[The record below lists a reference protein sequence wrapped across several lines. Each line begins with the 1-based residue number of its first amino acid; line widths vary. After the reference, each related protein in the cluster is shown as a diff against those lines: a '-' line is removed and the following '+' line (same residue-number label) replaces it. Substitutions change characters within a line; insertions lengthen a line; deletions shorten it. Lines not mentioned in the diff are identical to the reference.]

1 LMDRAVPRVVEIRVV
16 IGEVR
21 TYITQAKNAIGA
33 GGEFANQVITIID
46 ANLVSMEAATSLVR
60 SDIEK
65 ILKEVKPGVDSLPQI
80 EALIRQRIKQRIH
93 DRMLGLP
100 VIAQFNRL
108 IKQRLYDVSS
118 LMTESIDEVFDQV
131 NLTLR
136 DIIRGVAGGLDEKFE
151 EMLGEVGGTMATASV
166 DGYAKVRN
174 DSLTE
179 LRLDVKAKL
188 SVPDEMK
195 VHVFL
200 IIKELSSAN
209 SPAACLP
216 ESGKATEVTMGAKDI
231 SAEWIFPGT
240 LVSIQSKFILNGDA
254 QGFPLLGMGGGFDL
268 TGEIKFGES
277 VIIRQLGAS
286 VMFSNCEAY
295 LSAAAKIEVQGF
307 AGGGG
312 IFLGR
317 AQTIDALFWDP
328 TVQSVIGTP
337 PFTGMYGYGEFWIP
351 IPTLIGIPS
360 TCLFNLSAGVGAGA
374 GFFIEGPTVFGKM
387 FLGVSGDVLCIISIT
402 GEITLVGIARP
413 SGLSLAGE
421 GRFSA
426 ELGWCP
432 ICLKFDKSIRLT
444 RERGNWSRSV
454 K

>member
-1 LMDRAVPRVVEIRVV
+1 
-16 IGEVR
+16 
-21 TYITQAKNAIGA
+21 
-33 GGEFANQVITIID
+33 
-46 ANLVSMEAATSLVR
+46 
-60 SDIEK
+60 
-65 ILKEVKPGVDSLPQI
+65 
-80 EALIRQRIKQRIH
+80 
-93 DRMLGLP
+93 
-100 VIAQFNRL
+100 
-108 IKQRLYDVSS
+108 
-118 LMTESIDEVFDQV
+118 
-131 NLTLR
+131 
-136 DIIRGVAGGLDEKFE
+136 
-151 EMLGEVGGTMATASV
+151 MATASV

-179 LRLDVKAKL
+179 LRLDLKAQL
-188 SVPDEMK
+188 DVPDEMK

-200 IIKELSSAN
+200 IIKELNSEN
-209 SPAACLP
+209 SPAACVP

-231 SAEWIFPGT
+231 AAEWIFPGT
-240 LVSIQSKFILNGDA
+240 LVSIQSKFLLDGDPTA
-254 QGFPLLGMGGGFDL
+254 IPRLLGMGGGFDL
-268 TGEIKFGES
+268 TGEITFAES
-277 VIIRQLGAS
+277 VVIRQLGAS
-286 VMFSNCEAY
+286 VMFSHCEAY

-317 AQTIDALFWDP
+317 TQTVEALFWDP
-328 TVQSVIGTP
+328 TVMSAIGTP

-374 GFFIEGPTVFGKM
+374 GFFVEGPTVFGKM

-402 GEITLVGIARP
+402 GEITLVGVARP

-421 GRFSA
+421 GRFRA

-432 ICLKFDKSIRLT
+432 ICLKVDKMIRLT
-444 RERGNWSRSV
+444 RERGNWSRSI